1 MFGWFIA
8 TIPAVFGSH
17 LILARW
23 TSVAERKEAKS
34 NSRIKRLELSDRN
47 KVGHHMEDIFVQDEN
62 QRAILES
69 VSRFADEEIRPRAAA
84 LDANTDPEKS
94 FSWEIVEKAHAVGI
108 RTMTLD
114 EKWGGLG
121 IDALTTSMVIE
132 ELGKADLGVS
142 VIFAQ
147 TLKIAQIMQKALN
160 EEQQNRVLPQ
170 FAKDPRGMLAIGI
183 TEPDNASNYFIP
195 HPVPFRTSG
204 VKIKGGWIVNG
215 MKHFISN
222 GNRSSFYLLFVQ
234 TEKGK
239 PLAEGATCFLV
250 ERDRPG
256 FTIGRVHD
264 KMGERLA
271 NNAELIFQDCFMPDE
286 NVVGEVGKGFDVLSN
301 FLPYSNA
308 YAGASILGVAVALHR
323 KAIDWATVRVQG
335 GKPLIEHDG
344 IRAQLAEMKMLIDA
358 SRSYIQR
365 ACWLAEHQDHGWD
378 PTLGVLPKAM
388 ASQAAWK
395 IATWCLEI
403 HGGHGYMKEFGVEK
417 LMRDAAAFL
426 HSDGVNR
433 TLFLK
438 AANMMFKK

>member
-1 MFGWFIA
+1 MEQIFIM
-8 TIPAVFGSH
+8 
-17 LILARW
+17 
-23 TSVAERKEAKS
+23 
-34 NSRIKRLELSDRN
+34 N
-47 KVGHHMEDIFVQDEN
+47 ED
-62 QRAILES
+62 QRAILET
-69 VSRFADEEIRPRAAA
+69 VARFVEDEVKPRAAA
-84 LDANTDPEKS
+84 LDANPDPEKS
-94 FSWEIVEKAHAVGI
+94 YSWEIVEKAHEVGI

-121 IDALTTSMVIE
+121 TDSLTTAMVIE
-132 ELGKADLGVS
+132 ELGIGDLGVS
-142 VIFAQ
+142 VIMAQ

-160 EEQQNRVLPQ
+160 EEQRARVLPG

-183 TEPDNASNYFIP
+183 TEPDNASNYFLP
-195 HPVPFRTSG
+195 YPTPFRTSAQ
-204 VKIKGGWIVNG
+204 KTDGGWIVNG

-222 GNRSSFYLLFVQ
+222 GNRASYYLLFVQ

-239 PLAEGATCFLV
+239 PLAEGSTCFLL

-271 NNAELIFQDCFMPDE
+271 NNAELVFQDCFIPDE
-286 NVVGEVGKGFDVLSN
+286 NVVGKVGNGFNVLAE
-301 FLPYSNA
+301 FFPQSNA
-308 YAGASILGVAVALHR
+308 YAGASVLGVAVALHR
-323 KAIDWATVRVQG
+323 KAIDWAKLRVQG

-344 IRAQLAEMKMLIDA
+344 IRAQLAEMRMLIDA
-358 SRSYIQR
+358 SRSYIHR
-365 ACWLAEHQDHGWD
+365 ACWLADHQEQGWD
-378 PTLGVLPKAM
+378 KTLGALPKAM

-417 LMRDAAAFL
+417 LVRDAAAFL

-438 AANMMFKK
+438 AANFMFRN

>member
-1 MFGWFIA
+1 MQ
-8 TIPAVFGSH
+8 
-17 LILARW
+17 
-23 TSVAERKEAKS
+23 
-34 NSRIKRLELSDRN
+34 
-47 KVGHHMEDIFVQDEN
+47 DIFIHTEN
-62 QRAILES
+62 QRLILET
-69 VSRFADEEIRPRAAA
+69 VKRFVEAEVKPRAAV
-84 LDANTDPEKS
+84 LDAQQDPEKS
-94 FSWEIVEKAHAVGI
+94 FSWEIVEKANTVGI

-121 IDALTTSMVIE
+121 TDSLTTAMVIE
-132 ELGKADLGVS
+132 ELGIGDIGVS

-160 EEQQNRVLPQ
+160 AEQQAHVMPA

-183 TEPDNASNYFIP
+183 TEPDNASNYFLP
-195 HPVPFRTSG
+195 YPTPFRTNG
-204 VKIKGGWIVNG
+204 EKTKGGWIVNG

-239 PLAEGATCFLV
+239 PLVEGSTCFLV

-271 NNAELIFQDCFMPDE
+271 NNAELIFEDCFIPDE
-286 NVVGEVGKGFDVLSN
+286 NVVGKVGEGFSVLAN
-301 FLPYSNA
+301 FFPQSNA
-308 YAGASILGVAVALHR
+308 YAGATILGVAVALYQ
-323 KAIDWATVRVQG
+323 KAVDWAKVRVQG

-344 IRAQLAEMKMLIDA
+344 IRAQLAEMRMLIDA
-358 SRSYIQR
+358 SRSYIHR
-365 ACWLAEHQDHGWD
+365 ACWLADHQEHGWD
-378 PTLGVLPKAM
+378 KTLGVLPKAM

-403 HGGHGYMKEFGVEK
+403 HGGHGYMKEVGVEK
-417 LMRDAAAFL
+417 LVRDAAAFL

-438 AANMMFKK
+438 AANFMFL